1 MTPDFGIDA
10 ARQRVLAAMR
20 DGKWDIVEE
29 QLTRYAGAVRAEERY
44 LAIGD
49 AVDTLTECGGDDGD
63 RPVRDCLSAVQGL
76 R

>member
-1 MTPDFGIDA
+1 MTPDFGIDT
-10 ARQRVLAAMR
+10 ARGRVLAAMR

-49 AVDTLTECGGDDGD
+49 AIDTLGECGGEDGE
-63 RPVRDCLSAVQGL
+63 RPVRDCLSAIEGL